1 SMTEQLSA
9 RYPVKRNAKTIKAVK
24 SAITDDIYKG
34 TWSVPANTKAFDA
47 PLVTIKDSVYTG
59 TMFLN
64 YMNIQQKMGLADAP
78 VAKLVD
84 NQIEKYIGEQ
94 LLEYHNGDLEN
105 IYPEFAAVMDEYRD
119 GLLLFELMEREI
131 WQKAKTDTIGL
142 QRFYE
147 KNLGQYQWQD
157 RAEVR
162 LASSTKRDAIKK
174 AQKFLKRK
182 RDDAYIK
189 SALNTNG
196 EVNIMLTSGTFEKGS
211 DALPKSLEFKPG
223 ISDII
228 SEGDYYFV
236 AQISKVIPAG
246 PKTFED

>member
-1 SMTEQLSA
+1 
-9 RYPVKRNAKTIKAVK
+9 
-24 SAITDDIYKG
+24 
-34 TWSVPANTKAFDA
+34 
-47 PLVTIKDSVYTG
+47 
-59 TMFLN
+59 
-64 YMNIQQKMGLADAP
+64 
-78 VAKLVD
+78 
-84 NQIEKYIGEQ
+84 
-94 LLEYHNGDLEN
+94 
-105 IYPEFAAVMDEYRD
+105 FAAVMDEYRD

-147 KNLGQYQWQD
+147 KNIGQYQWQQ

-246 PKTFED
+246 PKTFEDARGRLTNDYQQELESGWVSELHKQFEVNVNREVFERLKSQMSK